1 MLGSVTVERV
11 MSGKDYAK
19 ATRTHKITMQ
29 ALWELLLPQLLT
41 FLHDHDREL
50 EKTITDL
57 SLSEAD
63 HNDLVD
69 IGLSSRFQDQMEAF
83 VDTTTDIIQ
92 ISSTGGST

>member
-1 MLGSVTVERV
+1 MRGEWNAWVSHRGTS
-11 MSGKDYAK
+11 MSGKDYTK

-41 FLHDHDREL
+41 FFHDHDREL

-63 HNDLVD
+63 HN
-69 IGLSSRFQDQMEAF
+69 SK
-83 VDTTTDIIQ
+83 
-92 ISSTGGST
+92 